1 MSLEFKGKGPIV
13 LIYIPIIIQMG
24 AFWNLNTLILINF
37 EINLQEKIWE
47 KYKNIM
53 IRKNCPDIFA
63 LRNCKT

>member
-13 LIYIPIIIQMG
+13 LIIIQMG

-47 KYKNIM
+47 KYKNII